1 MNPFGQTESTENEE
15 LEHDDLPITETEDEA
30 DAQHDEPLPVQAM
43 APSDKKEELKSVNNP
58 QGLNRPSAPNKQELE
73 MQMRKNIMESNA
85 RASISDNSSVTKK
98 KIAYFRGYDPSTHE
112 ALYAWEG
119 KSLTAKQVPKGIELE
134 AIKLPP
140 KQPVV

>member
-1 MNPFGQTESTENEE
+1 MNPFGHTESTENEE

-30 DAQHDEPLPVQAM
+30 DAHHDEPLPVQAV
-43 APSDKKEELKSVNNP
+43 ADVPKKEELKSVNNP
-58 QGLNRPSAPNKQELE
+58 QGIDRPSAPNKQEVE
-73 MQMRKNIMESNA
+73 MQMRKSIMESNA
-85 RASISDNSSVTKK
+85 KASVPDNTSTVKK

-119 KSLTAKQVPKGIELE
+119 KSLTAKQVPSGVELE